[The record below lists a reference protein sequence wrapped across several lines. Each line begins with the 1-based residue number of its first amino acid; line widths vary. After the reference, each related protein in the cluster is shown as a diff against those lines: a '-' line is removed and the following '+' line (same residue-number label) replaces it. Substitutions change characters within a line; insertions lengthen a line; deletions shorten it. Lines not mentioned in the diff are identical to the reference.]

1 MNIPIV
7 AVNLYQRVLP
17 PWLLPFPKNSINILF
32 AFLCLYTLP
41 HHPILFEFRV
51 FTCINF
57 CSQRFARCGQK
68 VYLKSGNYQFM
79 RKAIV
84 YSIVSLN
91 TLFFLYAGIEG
102 SVYSSVVFSEILLI
116 VLYLLSNDKT
126 CLKLF
131 AIPLLVSA
139 MLAVSPSG
147 LQIFLY
153 FALLILAFTLPPV
166 CSARCLKV
174 LDS

>member
-1 MNIPIV
+1 
-7 AVNLYQRVLP
+7 
-17 PWLLPFPKNSINILF
+17 
-32 AFLCLYTLP
+32 
-41 HHPILFEFRV
+41 
-51 FTCINF
+51 
-57 CSQRFARCGQK
+57 
-68 VYLKSGNYQFM
+68 M

-91 TLFFLYAGIEG
+91 TLFFLYAVMEG
-102 SVYSSVVFSEILLI
+102 SAYSSVVFSEIMLI